1 MVSSNAGRSQ
11 RGRPDGP
18 ERADDSVR
26 PAHSAFPGGGRT
38 GSVAGGH
45 AAAPVDRPAGRGSDE
60 PGADVEAGERGL
72 GSDAGAEAGTGVGSG
87 TDAGTHADAGATFS
101 TGRGTD
107 AGTHADADATFG
119 ADAEAEAEFGAGRRR
134 PGRGREPDARGS
146 RGGGRRGRDRGE
158 RGRGER
164 GRGGPGDPEL
174 DPDADPE
181 SVARTVALNRLSTA
195 PQTRAQLDAAMAR
208 KGVPE
213 EVRDG
218 VLDRFADVGLVDD
231 AAYARAWVESRHT
244 GRGLARRALGYELRK
259 RGVEPAIADDA
270 VETLDPEQEE
280 ATARALV
287 AARLASTRRFDPVA
301 RTRRLTGLLA
311 RKGYPPGLAFRVVRE
326 ALESDGVDG
335 MDLPD
340 DFLAD

>member
-1 MVSSNAGRSQ
+1 
-11 RGRPDGP
+11 
-18 ERADDSVR
+18 
-26 PAHSAFPGGGRT
+26 
-38 GSVAGGH
+38 
-45 AAAPVDRPAGRGSDE
+45 
-60 PGADVEAGERGL
+60 
-72 GSDAGAEAGTGVGSG
+72 
-87 TDAGTHADAGATFS
+87 
-101 TGRGTD
+101 
-107 AGTHADADATFG
+107 
-119 ADAEAEAEFGAGRRR
+119 
-134 PGRGREPDARGS
+134 
-146 RGGGRRGRDRGE
+146 
-158 RGRGER
+158 
-164 GRGGPGDPEL
+164 
-174 DPDADPE
+174 
-181 SVARTVALNRLSTA
+181 
-195 PQTRAQLDAAMAR
+195 MAR

-231 AAYARAWVESRHT
+231 AAYAKAWVESRHS

-259 RGVEPAIADDA
+259 RGVEPAVAHDA
-270 VETLDPEQEE
+270 VQSVDPEQEA

-287 AARLASTRRFDPVA
+287 DARLPSTRRLDPVA

>member
-1 MVSSNAGRSQ
+1 MAEDRPEPFGGPASDGGPVRRRP
-11 RGRPDGP
+11 RGRRS
-18 ERADDSVR
+18 E
-26 PAHSAFPGGGRT
+26 T
-38 GSVAGGH
+38 GT
-45 AAAPVDRPAGRGSDE
+45 
-60 PGADVEAGERGL
+60 
-72 GSDAGAEAGTGVGSG
+72 GTGV
-87 TDAGTHADAGATFS
+87 T
-101 TGRGTD
+101 R
-107 AGTHADADATFG
+107 
-119 ADAEAEAEFGAGRRR
+119 
-134 PGRGREPDARGS
+134 
-146 RGGGRRGRDRGE
+146 GRRGRGGSGGE
-158 RGRGER
+158 
-164 GRGGPGDPEL
+164 PGPEL

-181 SVARTVALNRLSTA
+181 SVARTVALNRLSAA

-218 VLDRFADVGLVDD
+218 VLDRFTDVGLVDD
-231 AAYARAWVESRHT
+231 AAYARAWVESRHA

-259 RGVEPAIADDA
+259 RGVEPAVADDA
-270 VETLDPEQEE
+270 VETVDPEQEE

-287 AARLASTRRFDPVA
+287 AARLPSTRRLEPVA

>member
-1 MVSSNAGRSQ
+1 PRRGRS
-11 RGRPDGP
+11 
-18 ERADDSVR
+18 
-26 PAHSAFPGGGRT
+26 GGG
-38 GSVAGGH
+38 GVA
-45 AAAPVDRPAGRGSDE
+45 E
-60 PGADVEAGERGL
+60 P
-72 GSDAGAEAGTGVGSG
+72 GVGSEQDPFG
-87 TDAGTHADAGATFS
+87 GS
-101 TGRGTD
+101 PRRGRSGGGGVAEPGD
-107 AGTHADADATFG
+107 GSEQDPFG
-119 ADAEAEAEFGAGRRR
+119 GSPRRGRRR
-134 PGRGREPDARGS
+134 RRNED
-146 RGGGRRGRDRGE
+146 GGADE
-158 RGRGER
+158 RG
-164 GRGGPGDPEL
+164 L

-181 SVARTVALNRLSTA
+181 SVARTVALNRLSVA

-218 VLDRFADVGLVDD
+218 VLDRFTDVGLVDD
-231 AAYARAWVESRHT
+231 AAYARAWVESRHA

-259 RGVEPAIADDA
+259 RGVEPAVADDA

-287 AARLASTRRFDPVA
+287 AARLPSTRRLDPVA

-326 ALESDGVDG
+326 ALEADGVDG

-340 DFLAD
+340 DYFAD